1 MVKVKQNLEMDEKGF
16 IFDPETGHSYNLNPA
31 ARHILNQLRSGASL
45 PQIADS
51 LQHKYK
57 IDRRTAVTD
66 LDDFLRQLK
75 GLELISSDEVINLA

>member
-1 MVKVKQNLEMDEKGF
+1 MVKVKHNLEIDGKGF
-16 IFDPETGHSYNLNPA
+16 IFDPETGYSYNLNHA
-31 ARHILNQLRSGASL
+31 ALHILNQLKSGSSL

-57 IDRRTAVTD
+57 IDRRAAIID

-75 GLELISSDEVINLA
+75 SLELVSSYEVINLA